1 MKSQSPL
8 VISPIQRDILLL
20 TAWSSLLLATT
31 FLHPSLMAYD
41 EGNFAAEARFMD
53 ESGRWLAR
61 LWWGEPV
68 YTHGV
73 LLNWLMVVSFKI
85 FGIGTRAARLPSAIA
100 CITAVLLSYDISRTI
115 TGKRIIGFLSAAV
128 LMLFHLWFQYG
139 HLATQD
145 MLLVCLEL
153 LGIWGLLK
161 AEAQPARRIAWGF
174 LSGLVLGLGFLDKS
188 FMILLSA
195 AALVPYLVFQQRRH
209 RHLTNPGLYLGL
221 VTGVGLVGLWLWLSI
236 AQYGDVVMASLFGK
250 IGELGGKP
258 FHADA
263 GKFYYLWNIPA
274 NAFPWPLFSV
284 IGAWFCWQDD
294 RRDAH
299 KNPYRWLL
307 IYPFILF
314 GMLTS
319 FSTRTPYYTLQ
330 LHPFMAM
337 FAAIALYRIATQKI
351 RWPRRLLSYSFAA
364 LGVILISLSIA
375 AFIYV
380 GNNFNRSSP
389 AGSVSSQI
397 FGVAVEILNYA
408 PLAITLALGWL
419 WLPALMARPQKW
431 IATWLLPVWLALGIA
446 GLTGLY
452 GDYSPELMA
461 DLALPATAEIIA
473 TEPIDFIT
481 GTDWP
486 DQEAQK
492 TLILLSFYT
501 PKLGKLNQPFDELMP
516 GSYAWLAPN
525 ANADALSSERP
536 YNIVMDVQHW
546 KLIQFLRP

>member
-1 MKSQSPL
+1 MKSAW
-8 VISPIQRDILLL
+8 RDRLLL
-20 TAWSSLLLATT
+20 AGWASLLLATT

-41 EGNFAAEARFMD
+41 EGNFAAEARFMA
-53 ESGRWLAR
+53 ESGRWLSR

-73 LLNWLMVVSFKI
+73 LLNWLMVVSFKV
-85 FGIGTRAARLPSAIA
+85 FGIGAQAARLPSAIA
-100 CITAVLLSYDISRTI
+100 CLTAVLLTYDISRII
-115 TGKRIIGFLSAAV
+115 TGRRVIGCLAAAM

-161 AEAQPARRIAWGF
+161 AEAKPNQRIAWGF
-174 LSGLVLGLGFLDKS
+174 MSGLVLGLGFLTKS
-188 FMILLSA
+188 FMILLPA
-195 AALVPYLVFQQRRH
+195 AALVPYLVLQQRRH

-221 VTGVGLVGLWLWLSI
+221 VTGVGLVGLWLWLSV

-250 IGELGGKP
+250 IGELGGKS

-263 GKFYYLWNIPA
+263 GRFYYLWNIPV
-274 NAFPWPLFSV
+274 NAFPWPLFSM
-284 IGAWFCWQDD
+284 IGAWFCWRDD
-294 RRDAH
+294 QQTAS

-307 IYPFILF
+307 IYPFVLA
-314 GMLTS
+314 GLLTS

-330 LHPFMAM
+330 LHPFMAL
-337 FAAIALYRIATQKI
+337 FGAIALHRIAHQTV

-364 LGVILISLSIA
+364 LGAILMAIPIA
-375 AFIYV
+375 ALLYI
-380 GNNFNRSSP
+380 GANFNSSTP
-389 AGSVSSQI
+389 ADSASSQA
-397 FGVAVEILNYA
+397 FGIAAEILPYA
-408 PLAITLALGWL
+408 PIALTLGCGWL
-419 WLPALMARPQKW
+419 WLPVWMRQPRKW
-431 IATWLLPVWLALGIA
+431 IATWLLSVWLGLGVA
-446 GLTGLY
+446 GLTGLF
-452 GDYSPELMA
+452 GDYSPGLMA
-461 DLALPATAEIIA
+461 ALGRSPTAEIIA
-473 TEPIDFIT
+473 THPINFVT

-501 PKLGKLNQPFDELMP
+501 PTLGQLNQLFDELTP

-525 ANADALSSERP
+525 ADTDKLMTERP
-536 YNIVMDVQHW
+536 YERIAPVQQW
-546 KLIQFLRP
+546 ELIHFLTP